1 MKRLNEILPYG
12 PSLRVQKIECKNH
25 LLRNY
30 SKKMMALS
38 KRTDFPIE
46 IRKKIQNNIIRLRTD
61 ITCAIKFHNQQNK
74 SLSQKISGKT
84 IKCNEC
90 IF

>member
-1 MKRLNEILPYG
+1 MKRLNEVLPYG
-12 PSLRVQKIECKNH
+12 SSLRVQKIECRNH

-30 SKKMMALS
+30 SKKIMALS
-38 KRTDFPIE
+38 KRTDLPIE
-46 IRKKIQNNIIRLRTD
+46 IGKKIRNDIIRLRTD

-84 IKCNEC
+84 NM
-90 IF
+90 